1 MDPSVDRLR
10 AEAIAVAGLP
20 ARVVARCGST
30 NAALLEERGPGPLLL
45 AAEEQTAG
53 RGRRGR
59 RGRRWRSAP
68 GAGATFSL
76 LRRMRCAP
84 AALSGLSLAVGVACA
99 RALRALGAVETQVKW
114 PNDLVVGGAKLG
126 GILIETGVGA
136 GETIV
141 VVGIGINCRSDP
153 ALAGRLRREVAALDE
168 LIQPVP
174 SRNLVIAA
182 VAREVMAALEAF
194 ERAGLAP
201 FVPEWAALHAHEGER
216 LKVRLADGRTL
227 SGLAEGIA
235 ASGAL
240 RLATA
245 RGVRE
250 IVSGRIVRQRLP

>member
-1 MDPSVDRLR
+1 MDPLNAD
-10 AEAIAVAGLP
+10 AIRVAGLP

-30 NAALLEERGPGPLLL
+30 NAELLEERAPGPLLL

-59 RGRRWRSAP
+59 RWRSAR
-68 GAGATFSL
+68 GAGATFSI

-99 RALRALGAVETQVKW
+99 RALRALGAAGTQVKW
-114 PNDLVVGGAKLG
+114 PNDLVIKGAKLG
-126 GILIETGVGA
+126 GILIETRAHA
-136 GETIV
+136 GETIC
-141 VVGIGINCRSDP
+141 VVGIGLNCRSDP
-153 ALAGRLRREVAALDE
+153 ALARRLRREVAALDE
-168 LIQPVP
+168 FVTPAP
-174 SRNLVIAA
+174 SRNAVIAA
-182 VAREVMAALEAF
+182 VAREVIAALESF

-201 FVPEWAALHAHEGER
+201 FVAEWAALHANEGER

-227 SGLAEGIA
+227 SGLADGIA

-250 IVSGRIVRQRLP
+250 VVSGRIVQRIVRTVQP

>member
-1 MDPSVDRLR
+1 MDRSGDRLR
-10 AEAIAVAGLP
+10 VEAISIAGLP

-30 NAALLEERGPGPLLL
+30 NASLLEETNPGPLLL

-59 RGRRWRSAP
+59 RWRSAP
-68 GAGATFSL
+68 GAGATFSI

-99 RALRALGAVETQVKW
+99 RALRALGAGETQVKW
-114 PNDLVVGGAKLG
+114 PNDLVIGDAKLG
-126 GILIETGVGA
+126 GILIETRASG

-141 VVGIGINCRSDP
+141 VVGIGINCNGDP
-153 ALAGRLRREVAALDE
+153 ALARRLRRDVAALDE
-168 LIQPVP
+168 LIRPLP
-174 SRNLVIAA
+174 PRNAVIAA
-182 VAREVMAALEAF
+182 VAREVMVALETF

-201 FVPEWAALHAHEGER
+201 FAAEWAALHAHEGER

-227 SGLAEGIA
+227 SGLARGIA

-245 RGVRE
+245 RGLRE
-250 IVSGRIVRQRLP
+250 VISGRIVQERRA

>member
-30 NAALLEERGPGPLLL
+30 NATLLEEMGPGPLLL

-59 RGRRWRSAP
+59 RWRSAP
-68 GAGATFSL
+68 GAGATFSI

-99 RALRALGAVETQVKW
+99 RALRTLGAGETQVKW
-114 PNDLVVGGAKLG
+114 PNDLVVRGAKLG
-126 GILIETGVGA
+126 GILIETRAGA

-141 VVGIGINCRSDP
+141 VIGIGINCRSDP
-153 ALAGRLRREVAALDE
+153 ALARRLRREVAALDE
-168 LIQPVP
+168 FVKPVP
-174 SRNLVIAA
+174 SRNAVIAA
-182 VAREVMAALEAF
+182 VAREVMAALETF
-194 ERAGLAP
+194 EISGLAP
-201 FVPEWAALHAHEGER
+201 FAAEWAALHAHEGER

-245 RGVRE
+245 RGMRE
-250 IVSGRIVRQRLP
+250 IVSGRIVRQRPA